1 MSDIL
6 DSATSDGDLNIMQN
20 MGNFTFLNDN
30 SDIDSP
36 LPPLPQISQN
46 VKTKPV
52 LAPVIQ
58 PQPMKMQTMPMPVQ
72 MPIKMQVQPM
82 PVQTQP
88 MPVQTQPMPIVTQP
102 MPIVTQPIQMPTQPV
117 SVQVANQIQTQP
129 KSILKQE
136 QNVKFADDTKQPELN
151 TNTNTINTPSEIK
164 MMKVGKLNVPNVT
177 VYFTAAVVLIAVGL
191 FYGTAPKKNKKDK
204 RDK

>member
-58 PQPMKMQTMPMPVQ
+58 PQPMKMQTMPVPVQ

-82 PVQTQP
+82 QVQNQP
-88 MPVQTQPMPIVTQP
+88 MPVQNQPMPVQVQVQTQ
-102 MPIVTQPIQMPTQPV
+102 PIVTHPMP
-117 SVQVANQIQTQP
+117 VQVQTISNQP

-136 QNVKFADDTKQPELN
+136 QTVKFADDTKQPELN
-151 TNTNTINTPSEIK
+151 TNTVNTTSEIK

-177 VYFTAAVVLIAVGL
+177 VYFTAAIVLIAVGL